1 MSKKAKN
8 KENYTDKE
16 IYDLCKEL
24 YNYNFFV
31 KTNTNVK
38 GYLIETNKLK
48 KLKKQIDYDKLES
61 LIEKDESYKEFI
73 KKIKKREKGEVINI
87 ENFKNSNELLKE
99 LLKDKKFSVIDNR
112 LYYAIKS
119 GIKNNPIDCIFAKDI
134 ITIIFNDNDKIYFK
148 NNKNGIIEK
157 SSLISNSSENNSY
170 ISTNNSSLKESTKN
184 DSSIFKTDLEILIRI
199 FHYNKYLS
207 EKKNDTFKD
216 IKKEEGEAIY
226 LINISW
232 INEYKS
238 FFDYEKLETYIANN
252 LDNDDISNNYLS
264 SSKIEKIIKSLPN
277 EYINKIN
284 KKEKFD
290 KNKLFNYEKKETKD
304 NLSYTYNNYI
314 VNAKVYELLI
324 SLGYKLNESV
334 KKFELYFIG
343 YNKILIIFSN
353 KIQANKDIDEI
364 GYINKSEIFI
374 PEFLMKFNENQFSY
388 TDLNIFLKKD
398 FSNFI
403 SDKISEQC
411 KMKDVRNYTFGQC
424 YKVKDILD
432 NENKINCNI
441 ATEGD
446 KTQNI

>member
-1 MSKKAKN
+1 MSKKGKN
-8 KENYTDKE
+8 NENYTDKE
-16 IYDLCKEL
+16 IYDLCKAF
-24 YNYNFFV
+24 YNYDFFV
-31 KTNTNVK
+31 QTKSNFK

-48 KLKKQIDYDKLES
+48 KLKKQIDYDKLEY
-61 LIEKDESYKEFI
+61 LIEKDESYNEFI
-73 KKIKKREKGEVINI
+73 KKIKKREKREVINN

-112 LYYAIKS
+112 LNSAIKS
-119 GIKNNPIDCIFAKDI
+119 GIKNNPIDCIFAKDK

-157 SSLISNSSENNSY
+157 STLIPNSSENNSY

-207 EKKNDTFKD
+207 GKKNDTFKE
-216 IKKEEGEAIY
+216 ILKEEGEAIY

-314 VNAKVYELLI
+314 INAKVYELLI
-324 SLGYKLNESV
+324 SLGYKLNESM

-343 YNKILIIFSN
+343 YNKILLIFSN

-374 PEFLMKFNENQFSY
+374 PEFLIKFN
-388 TDLNIFLKKD
+388 D
-398 FSNFI
+398 
-403 SDKISEQC
+403 
-411 KMKDVRNYTFGQC
+411 
-424 YKVKDILD
+424 
-432 NENKINCNI
+432 
-441 ATEGD
+441 
-446 KTQNI
+446 QNSS